1 MAHQGSDKPCSIC
14 SAKEKGLKDKKKNC
28 CKHESKIVKVDDVAK
43 KQSKLELSVKF
54 WGDAIPSKMLE
65 TLFDFLIASFNTKTT
80 HYLCSKVPI
89 RGNPL
94 YILHCVY
101 RI

>member
-1 MAHQGSDKPCSIC
+1 LG
-14 SAKEKGLKDKKKNC
+14 
-28 CKHESKIVKVDDVAK
+28 
-43 KQSKLELSVKF
+43 
-54 WGDAIPSKMLE
+54 
-65 TLFDFLIASFNTKTT
+65 TLFDFPIASDTEKIP
-80 HYLCSKVPI
+80 HYLSSKVPI